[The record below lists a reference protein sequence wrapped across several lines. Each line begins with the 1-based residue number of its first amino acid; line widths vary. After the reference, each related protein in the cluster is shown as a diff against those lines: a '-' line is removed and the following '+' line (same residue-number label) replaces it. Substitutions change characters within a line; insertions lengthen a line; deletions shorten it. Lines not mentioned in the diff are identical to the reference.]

1 MTIIG
6 SYERHPDLGCEAIVF
21 LDDETGACF
30 QIQRDLMGGP
40 RADEYCVTTGA
51 SAPIYG
57 GAVKQWRRVD
67 DNRFEFELTPRAG
80 RLFGD
85 DVLSF
90 EVSPNDATLEELAA
104 HLDRILR

>member
-1 MTIIG
+1 MTIHG
-6 SYERHPDLGCEAIVF
+6 SYERHPDLGCEAVVF

-30 QIQRDLMGGP
+30 QVQRDLVGGP

-57 GAVKQWRRVD
+57 GVKQWRRVD
-67 DNRFEFELTPRAG
+67 DRFEFEVGPFVA

-90 EVSPNDATLEELAA
+90 EVSPTDTTLEELAA